1 MGPRRGL
8 DADGLA
14 VGAVRHDDAV
24 EAPFHRG
31 VAGADGDEAQVAVV
45 GEGRMQ
51 EERGEDERA
60 HAATRANVV
69 P

>member
-1 MGPRRGL
+1 
-8 DADGLA
+8 
-14 VGAVRHDDAV
+14 
-24 EAPFHRG
+24 
-31 VAGADGDEAQVAVV
+31 VAVV